1 MQSRSGD
8 KRAKAARRRPQP
20 RPQQHPR
27 LVDIAA
33 KAGVAPMTVSRVVNE
48 SGYVSEEVR
57 ERVRRVVAELNYH
70 PNGLARSLKRQSTR
84 VVGLLLPDI
93 ANPFSAELASSI
105 QTALLDQGYSSFIT
119 TSERS
124 NRREQASLRAL
135 FEHRVDG
142 IIVATRET
150 KAGNELLGGLT
161 GRGLPMVLVGR
172 TFNHPQVDR
181 VTADHWRGGYDA
193 VEHLIARGHRR
204 IAFVGVTLTNGAGLR
219 RFQGYLDALRENGIP
234 IRKDLIVG
242 PEQADGP
249 SYSTQADGYAGMKK
263 LLALKAR
270 PTAVFARND
279 YTAIGAM
286 LAATDAGLKI
296 PDDLAVAGFDN
307 VPLSAYCAPPL
318 TTVDQ
323 MTAEQGRRAA
333 ALILERLG
341 NEPPRER
348 REITLDCC
356 LVVRQSTG

>member
-1 MQSRSGD
+1 MTSRNVD
-8 KRAKAARRRPQP
+8 QPVKAIRPV
-20 RPQQHPR
+20 R

-33 KAGVAPMTVSRVVNE
+33 RAGVGAMTVSRVVNE

-57 ERVRRVVAELNYH
+57 ERVQRIIAEMNYH

-93 ANPFSAELASSI
+93 ANPFSAELASSM
-105 QTALLDQGYSSFIT
+105 QTALLDAGYSSFIT

-124 NRREQASLRAL
+124 NRREQAALRAL

-142 IIVATRET
+142 LIVATRET
-150 KAGNELLGGLT
+150 KAGNELLSGLVE
-161 GRGLPMVLVGR
+161 RGLPMVLIGR
-172 TFNHPQVDR
+172 TFNHTQVDR
-181 VTADHWRGGYDA
+181 VTADHWRGGYEA
-193 VEHLIARGHRR
+193 VEHLIAQGHKR
-204 IAFVGVTLTNGAGLR
+204 IGFVGVTLTNGVGLR
-219 RFQGYLDALRENGIP
+219 RFQGYLDALREHGLP
-234 IRKDLIVG
+234 IQKNLIAG
-242 PEQADGP
+242 PEQSDGP
-249 SYSTQADGYAGMKK
+249 SYSTQADGYAAMKK
-263 LLALKAR
+263 LLALRQR

-296 PDDLAVAGFDN
+296 PTELAVAGFDN

-333 ALILERLG
+333 ALLLERLG
-341 NEPPRER
+341 ASAQPRER
-348 REITLDCC
+348 REVMLECRLI
-356 LVVRQSTG
+356 VRQSSGD